1 MKKEIIIGLFF
12 GAMAIA
18 SESVGIYAQGI
29 NSEGIFSFRVGE
41 FEVYMLVESE
51 SNGNTSIIPGA
62 DAATLSRYIPAG
74 GFRHSTNAFLI
85 KAPGRIVLVDTAFG
99 RTIFDKMKIIGVE
112 PGDVDAVLITHLHG
126 DHIGGLQSNGR
137 AVFTKAK
144 VYLSA
149 REHEYFTK
157 TQVNR
162 SAVTAL
168 TPYGSNVVTFE
179 PGELGSTLRELLP
192 GISAIAAYGHTPGH
206 TAYLVQSG
214 GVALI
219 IAGDFLHVALVQ
231 FPNPDISAT
240 YDMDQRAAA
249 VTRKQLMD
257 YAAKQR
263 IPIGGMH
270 IVYPGIGTVEADG
283 NGYKFTPLR

>member
-1 MKKEIIIGLFF
+1 MKKRIIIGLLFS
-12 GAMAIA
+12 AMTVGINPVSGFA
-18 SESVGIYAQGI
+18 SESD
-29 NSEGIFSFRVGE
+29 GIFSYRVGE

-74 GFRHSTNAFLI
+74 GFKHSTNAFLI
-85 KAPGRIVLVDTAFG
+85 KAPGRIVLVDAGFG
-99 RTIFDKMKIIGVE
+99 RTIFDKMKSLGVE

-157 TQVNR
+157 TNVNR
-162 SAVTAL
+162 AAVSAL
-168 TPYGSNVVTFE
+168 TPYGANVITFE
-179 PGELGSTLRELLP
+179 PGSIGSTLRELLP

-214 GVALI
+214 SARLI

-240 YDMDQRAAA
+240 FDMDQRAAA
-249 VTRKQLMD
+249 AVRRQFMD

-283 NGYKFTPLR
+283 NGYRFTPAR